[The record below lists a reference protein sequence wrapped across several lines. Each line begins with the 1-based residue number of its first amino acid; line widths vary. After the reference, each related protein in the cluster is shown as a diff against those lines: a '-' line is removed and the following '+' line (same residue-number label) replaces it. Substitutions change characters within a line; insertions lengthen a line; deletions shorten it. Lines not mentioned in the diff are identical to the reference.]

1 MVVVDDGFRLAGGGI
16 GGFFPI
22 GGGGL
27 GFESAISGRLA
38 EEVGRR
44 LLFNAAILGGTGAAP
59 DGGNGGAP
67 PGGLSPAALGAGGG
81 GALGVLGADDFLAF
95 VSGSES

>member
-1 MVVVDDGFRLAGGGI
+1 M

-27 GFESAISGRLA
+27 GFDMAISGRLA
-38 EEVGRR
+38 VDVGRR
-44 LLFNAAILGGTGAAP
+44 LPFKAAILGGTGAAP
-59 DGGNGGAP
+59 EGGNGGAP
-67 PGGLSPAALGAGGG
+67 PGGLRPPALGAGGG
-81 GALGVLGADDFLAF
+81 RAAGVLGAEDFLLF